1 MIYAA
6 ENRRKLLMTHFIS
19 LEATASR
26 PLLETPN
33 LDLERLVRRLVAEDG
48 FADSEAALRAIA
60 VYERFFFLVM
70 RRPECPLVPSILVD
84 RVWQRHMLD
93 TKAYTQDCLRW
104 ASQYVHRDEGAP
116 HEAFER
122 CVRLLGVSG
131 EAEWDCPS
139 LVHAHL
145 ESAARIGGNTTAETL
160 HDADFSSLLARVRSS
175 LEHKASVLPWIE
187 EAQLLATV
195 DPALA
200 VEEYKR
206 FLTLL
211 IEETSVLTPCK
222 LIDEFWHQHILD
234 SRNYC
239 LFCSQVAGKYLH
251 HVPRYE
257 KTHGFHE
264 PGFQQTQVLYQKRF
278 GAEPPPQLWAHRG
291 ESGGCSSEPAPLYT
305 LDSATQMQAKI
316 TAGKVDKRHYDQV
329 HPVLQRKG
337 LPVSVWGDFLHRVD
351 AVPQISWSEWVV
363 SPAAVQTALILTI
376 AGALAS
382 LFAFA
387 YGGSFSTG
395 IIILV
400 GMITGF
406 LMIGTIRKRD
416 AKKVEQ
422 VLSDYAPMFARFGIG
437 LEVLDNTAT
446 FLVRVSDHERTGQE
460 PE

>member
-1 MIYAA
+1 
-6 ENRRKLLMTHFIS
+6 MTHFIS
-19 LEATASR
+19 SEATASG
-26 PLLETPN
+26 PLPETTS
-33 LDLERLVRRLVAEDG
+33 LGLERLVRRLAAEDG

-60 VYERFFFLVM
+60 AYERFFFLVT
-70 RRPECPLVPSILVD
+70 RGPECPLVPSILVD

-104 ASQYVHRDEGAP
+104 AGEYIHREPDAP
-116 HEAFER
+116 HGAFER
-122 CVRLLGVSG
+122 CVRLLNVAG
-131 EAEWDCPS
+131 EREWDRPS

-145 ESAARIGGNTTAETL
+145 GAVADRIGANLPAETL
-160 HDADFSSLLARVRSS
+160 RDADFSALLTRVRSS

-187 EAQLLATV
+187 EARLLAAA

-200 VEEYKR
+200 IEEYKR

-211 IEETSVLTPCK
+211 IDETSVLTPCK

-264 PGFQQTQVLYQKRF
+264 PGFQQTQALYQKRF
-278 GAEPPPQLWAHRG
+278 GANPPPEIWAHMG
-291 ESGGCSSEPAPLYT
+291 ESGGCSSEPAPLYA

-316 TAGKVDKRHYDQV
+316 AAGKVDKRHYDQM
-329 HPVLQRKG
+329 HPVLQRQG
-337 LPVSVWGDFLHRVD
+337 LPISVWKEFLQAVD
-351 AVPQISWSEWVV
+351 AVPQISWTQWVV
-363 SPAAVQTALILTI
+363 SPAVIQTALVLTI
-376 AGALAS
+376 AEALAM

-387 YGGSFSTG
+387 HGGNFNTG
-395 IIILV
+395 IIIAV
-400 GMITGF
+400 GMIAGF
-406 LMIGTIRKRD
+406 SMAGSIRKRD
-416 AKKVEQ
+416 PKKVEQ
-422 VLSDYAPMFARFGIG
+422 VLSDYAPKFARFGVG

-446 FLVRVSDHERTGQE
+446 FLVWVSDYERRGHG